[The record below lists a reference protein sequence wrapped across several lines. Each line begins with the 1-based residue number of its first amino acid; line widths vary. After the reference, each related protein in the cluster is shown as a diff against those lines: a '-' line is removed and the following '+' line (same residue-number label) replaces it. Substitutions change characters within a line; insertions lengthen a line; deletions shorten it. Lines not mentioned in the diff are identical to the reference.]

1 MVFWPLVLK
10 FCMANPFLTAAW
22 RDLVLLNWRVEESL
36 LSPYLPAG
44 VEMDRW
50 EGDCWASLVGFRF
63 LDMSVKGLPALGYRN
78 FPEINLRFYV
88 KRQIYGELRRGVVFV
103 RELTPHRLVKWVAR
117 TIYNEPYEAL
127 PMRQTVNESGA
138 LYEVQMN
145 SDWQGIG
152 LKANGPWREQNEM
165 ELFITEHY
173 WGYNTQKNKDSME
186 YRVEHPV
193 WRTRSVD
200 LDRYDLNVK
209 ELYGNKWQE
218 ALADQPDTIVFS
230 EGSEVTVYSGE
241 KI

>member
-1 MVFWPLVLK
+1 
-10 FCMANPFLTAAW
+10 MANPFLTAAW

-209 ELYGNKWQE
+209 ELYGNKWEE
-218 ALADQPDTIVFS
+218 ALAVQPDTIVFS

>member
-1 MVFWPLVLK
+1 MVFWPLVLE
-10 FCMANPFLTAAW
+10 FFMAKPFLTAAW

-36 LSPYLPAG
+36 LSSYLPAG
-44 VEMDRW
+44 VELDRW

-88 KRQIYGELRRGVVFV
+88 KREIQGELRRGVVFV
-103 RELTPHRLVKWVAR
+103 KELTQHRLVGWVAR
-117 TIYNEPYEAL
+117 TIYNEPYETL
-127 PMRQTVNESGA
+127 HMRQTVNESRA
-138 LYEVQMN
+138 LYEVQID

-200 LDRYDLNVK
+200 LDRYDLNVR
-209 ELYGNKWQE
+209 ELYGNKWEE
-218 ALADQPDTIVFS
+218 ALASQPDTMVFS
-230 EGSEVTVYSGE
+230 EGSKVTVYSGE
-241 KI
+241 RI

>member
-1 MVFWPLVLK
+1 
-10 FCMANPFLTAAW
+10 MAKPFLTAAW

-36 LSPYLPAG
+36 LSSYLPAG
-44 VEMDRW
+44 VELDRW

-88 KRQIYGELRRGVVFV
+88 KREIQGELRRGVVFV
-103 RELTPHRLVKWVAR
+103 KELTQHRLVGWVAR
-117 TIYNEPYEAL
+117 TIYNEPYETL
-127 PMRQTVNESGA
+127 HMRQTVNESRA
-138 LYEVQMN
+138 LYEVQID

-200 LDRYDLNVK
+200 LDRYDLNVR
-209 ELYGNKWQE
+209 ELYGNKWEE
-218 ALADQPDTIVFS
+218 ALASQPDTMVFS
-230 EGSEVTVYSGE
+230 EGSKVTVYSGE
-241 KI
+241 RI

>member
-1 MVFWPLVLK
+1 MVFWSLVLE
-10 FCMANPFLTAAW
+10 FFMAKPFLTAAW

-36 LSPYLPAG
+36 LSSYLPAG
-44 VEMDRW
+44 VELDRW

-88 KRQIYGELRRGVVFV
+88 KREIQGELRRGVVFV
-103 RELTPHRLVKWVAR
+103 KELTQHRLVGWVAR
-117 TIYNEPYEAL
+117 TIYNEPYETL
-127 PMRQTVNESGA
+127 HMRQTVNESRA
-138 LYEVQMN
+138 LYEVQID

-200 LDRYDLNVK
+200 LDRYDLNVR
-209 ELYGNKWQE
+209 ELYGNKWEE
-218 ALADQPDTIVFS
+218 ALASQPDTMVFS
-230 EGSEVTVYSGE
+230 EGSKVTVYSGE
-241 KI
+241 RI